1 MLVNFNKITCFVLE
15 RGITIARGLSV
26 LVAVA
31 KGGKI
36 TVATT
41 KMKKETS
48 EVVAA
53 NGGEIEVGSIEK

>member
-1 MLVNFNKITCFVLE
+1 MLVNYNKITCFVLE
-15 RGITIARGLSV
+15 RGIKIVRGLSV

-36 TVATT
+36 TVVTT

-48 EVVAA
+48 GVVVA
-53 NGGEIEVGSIEK
+53 NGGVNRGMIN

>member
-1 MLVNFNKITCFVLE
+1 VLE

-53 NGGEIEVGSIEK
+53 NGGAIEVGSIEK

>member
-1 MLVNFNKITCFVLE
+1 LE
-15 RGITIARGLSV
+15 RGITILRGLSV

-41 KMKKETS
+41 KMKKEIS
-48 EVVAA
+48 GVVATNSGA
-53 NGGEIEVGSIEK
+53 NRGSIN

>member
-1 MLVNFNKITCFVLE
+1 VLVNFNKITCFLLE
-15 RGITIARGLSV
+15 RGITILRGLSV

-41 KMKKETS
+41 KMKKEIS
-48 EVVAA
+48 GVVATNSGA
-53 NGGEIEVGSIEK
+53 NRGSIN